1 MLGNWATGRLRI
13 VSEPT
18 GTRTMEM
25 TMATIGRL
33 MKNFDMASPARRFS
47 NKRPGIY
54 FGAGAH
60 LLHALRHQA
69 FACLRPSAMIHWLPT
84 CSPTLTVRIF
94 TLLSASTT
102 ATW

>member
-18 GTRTMEM
+18 STRTMEM

-60 LLHALRHQA
+60 LLHALRHHA
-69 FACLRPSAMIHWLPT
+69 FACLRPSAILRRRP
-84 CSPTLTVRIF
+84 SRSRF
-94 TLLSASTT
+94 TGQQ
-102 ATW
+102 